1 MSRSSAR
8 RQRGQGLVEFAVV
21 LPVFLMLLLGIVD
34 FGRVIWATNSL
45 TNAATEATRFA
56 IVHGGSPSDTC
67 PVGPRG
73 PLAVVPTAS
82 TSCPYPSDSKQ
93 SIYDIARNYA
103 IAGGSS
109 VTVTVCY
116 AAPGTTCSG
125 DTDSVGGTNAR
136 GNSVTVVITSTLSLV
151 TPSLLGMG
159 NYAISGRS
167 TMLVNH

>member
-1 MSRSSAR
+1 MSGSSSR

-21 LPVFLMLLLGIVD
+21 LPVFLMMLFGIVD
-34 FGRVIWATNSL
+34 FGRVVWATNSL

-73 PLAVVPTAS
+73 PLAIVPAPS
-82 TSCPYPSDSKQ
+82 SSCPHPSDSKQ
-93 SIYDIARNYA
+93 SIYDVARNYA
-103 IAGGSS
+103 IAGGAA

-125 DTDSVGGTNAR
+125 DTDTGTNAR
-136 GNSVTVVITSTLSLV
+136 GSSVTVVVASTLSLV
-151 TPSLLGMG
+151 TQGLLGMSSFSV
-159 NYAISGRS
+159 SGRS

>member
-1 MSRSSAR
+1 M
-8 RQRGQGLVEFAVV
+8 
-21 LPVFLMLLLGIVD
+21 MLLGIVD

-67 PVGPRG
+67 PVGPRA
-73 PLAVVPTAS
+73 PLAIVPTAS
-82 TSCPYPSDSKQ
+82 VSCPYPSDSKQ

-109 VTVTVCY
+109 VVITVCY

-125 DTDSVGGTNAR
+125 DTDSAGATNAR
-136 GNSVTVVITSTLSLV
+136 GNSVTVVISSSLSLV
-151 TPSLLGMG
+151 TPALLGIS
-159 NYAISGRS
+159 NFSVSGRS

>member
-1 MSRSSAR
+1 MNSLSAR
-8 RQRGQGLVEFAVV
+8 RERGQGLVEFAVV
-21 LPVFLMLLLGIVD
+21 LPVFLVMLLGIVD
-34 FGRVIWATNSL
+34 FGRVVWATNSL

-73 PLAVVPTAS
+73 PLAVVPPAS
-82 TSCPYPSDSKQ
+82 ASCPYPSDSKQ
-93 SIYDIARNYA
+93 SIYDVATGYA

-109 VTVTVCY
+109 VTITVCY
-116 AAPGTTCSG
+116 AAPATTCSG
-125 DTDSVGGTNAR
+125 DTDGPGATNAR
-136 GNSVTVVITSTLSLV
+136 GNSVTVVITSSLSLV

-159 NYAISGRS
+159 NFAVTGRS

>member
-1 MSRSSAR
+1 MSGSSSR
-8 RQRGQGLVEFAVV
+8 RHRGQGLVEFAVV
-21 LPVFLMLLLGIVD
+21 LPIFLVMLFGIVD

-73 PLAVVPTAS
+73 PLANVPAATS
-82 TSCPYPSDSKQ
+82 SCPYPSDSKQ
-93 SIYDIARNYA
+93 SIYDLARNYA

-125 DTDSVGGTNAR
+125 DTDTGTNAR

>member
-1 MSRSSAR
+1 MNSLSSRR
-8 RQRGQGLVEFAVV
+8 ERGQGLVEFAVV
-21 LPVFLMLLLGIVD
+21 LPVFLMMLLGIVD
-34 FGRVIWATNSL
+34 FGRVVWATNSL

-73 PLAVVPTAS
+73 PLAIVPTAS
-82 TSCPYPSDSKQ
+82 ASCPYPSDSKQ
-93 SIYDIARNYA
+93 SIYDLATNYA

-109 VTVTVCY
+109 VTITVCY

-125 DTDSVGGTNAR
+125 DTDTGTNAR
-136 GNSVTVVITSTLSLV
+136 GNSVTVVITSSLSLV

-159 NYAISGRS
+159 NFGVAGRS

>member
-1 MSRSSAR
+1 MNGLSAR
-8 RQRGQGLVEFAVV
+8 RERGQGLVEFAVV
-21 LPVFLMLLLGIVD
+21 LPVFLAMLFGIVD

-56 IVHGGSPSDTC
+56 IVHGGSASDPC

-73 PLAVVPTAS
+73 PLAIVPTAS
-82 TSCPYPSDSKQ
+82 ASCPYPSDSKQ
-93 SIYDIARNYA
+93 AIYDIARNYA

-125 DTDSVGGTNAR
+125 DTDTGTNAR
-136 GNSVTVVITSTLSLV
+136 GNSVTVVITSSLSLV
-151 TPSLLGMG
+151 TPALLGMS
-159 NYAISGRS
+159 NYGISGRS